1 VPSPLAPKSIT
12 LSIPFVSAAGLTE
25 DCPYAG
31 ATIAEA
37 ANAVPAVTNFRLEKF
52 EGFIV
57 PVFLDD

>member
-1 VPSPLAPKSIT
+1 

-57 PVFLDD
+57 PVFLDG